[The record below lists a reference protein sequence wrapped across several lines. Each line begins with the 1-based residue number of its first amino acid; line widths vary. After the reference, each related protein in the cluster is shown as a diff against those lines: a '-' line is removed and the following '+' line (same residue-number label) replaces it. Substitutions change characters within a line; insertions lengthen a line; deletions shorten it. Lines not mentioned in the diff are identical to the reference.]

1 MNIAAHNGDY
11 SFSSWPEAEAFLR
24 GCAADRPDDIW
35 LSGGTD
41 YPCLAIMVNGSYA
54 CVHYFLNDNG
64 DMWQSVGQEEQ
75 DVTFIAGGVDT
86 EMPGDAVISF
96 EQAIACAKQFF
107 DSPERPNCIE
117 WREL

>member
-1 MNIAAHNGDY
+1 
-11 SFSSWPEAEAFLR
+11 
-24 GCAADRPDDIW
+24 
-35 LSGGTD
+35 
-41 YPCLAIMVNGSYA
+41 MVNGSYA

-86 EMPGDAVISF
+86 EMPGDAVISL
-96 EQAIACAKQFF
+96 EQAIACSKQFF